1 MTTATATRTASTSKT
16 CPENVDARREPAA
29 TKEAP
34 VSTNDRND
42 ISTEP
47 SPGPEDN
54 DNLGAEDGK
63 GTPPTVPPTDKDAGT
78 DDSTDAENPGKD

>member
-1 MTTATATRTASTSKT
+1 MTRRGATVKALVESVGTTHSGFHTDEGIRMNS
-16 CPENVDARREPAA
+16 
-29 TKEAP
+29 
-34 VSTNDRND
+34 NDRNE

-63 GTPPTVPPTDKDAGT
+63 GTPPTVPPKGE
-78 DDSTDAENPGKD
+78 DDENGSPVDAEHPDQD

>member
-1 MTTATATRTASTSKT
+1 MSS
-16 CPENVDARREPAA
+16 D
-29 TKEAP
+29 
-34 VSTNDRND
+34 DRND

-63 GTPPTVPPTDKDAGT
+63 GTPPTVPPTGG
-78 DDSTDAENPGKD
+78 DDEKGSAVDAEHPDRD